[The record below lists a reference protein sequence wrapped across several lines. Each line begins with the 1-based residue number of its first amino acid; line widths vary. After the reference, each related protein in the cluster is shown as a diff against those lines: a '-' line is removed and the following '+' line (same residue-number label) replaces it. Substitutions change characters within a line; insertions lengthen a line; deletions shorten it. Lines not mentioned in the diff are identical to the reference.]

1 VPLYTL
7 SIKSIVIELCN
18 SIAKFK
24 GTKEEVITKSS
35 FDKFDIT
42 TTYLLITVATIV
54 NDEQ

>member
-18 SIAKFK
+18 SIAKFR